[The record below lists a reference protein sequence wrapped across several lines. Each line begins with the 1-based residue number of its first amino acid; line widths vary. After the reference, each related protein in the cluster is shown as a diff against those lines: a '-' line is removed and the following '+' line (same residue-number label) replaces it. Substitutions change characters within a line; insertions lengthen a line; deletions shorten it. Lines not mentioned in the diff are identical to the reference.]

1 MASKDIKARTKRKK
15 KIKWPK
21 IEYNLRKYV
30 HKQAFSTLNTGHPG
44 K

>member
-1 MASKDIKARTKRKK
+1 M
-15 KIKWPK
+15 IKWPK

-30 HKQAFSTLNTGHPG
+30 HKQAFATLNTGHPD